1 MFRLKC
7 PVNEARIG
15 DVLRIFRRDDNNK
28 EMIYTLDNEGIS
40 QDSMFLFLGLEKY
53 FPKKRTTRKPV
64 FLFPSWQYY
73 FGVDHPFP
81 ENEVLCGKFLVE
93 NKIVFLRDF
102 VFKYKQSRKYRYY
115 LICRNNERDNK
126 KL

>member
-53 FPKKRTTRKPV
+53 FPKKGR
-64 FLFPSWQYY
+64 
-73 FGVDHPFP
+73 P
-81 ENEVLCGKFLVE
+81 ENLYFYFRHGNIILELTIHFL
-93 NKIVFLRDF
+93 KM
-102 VFKYKQSRKYRYY
+102 KYCAGSFWLKTRLSF
-115 LICRNNERDNK
+115 
-126 KL
+126 